1 MALAIRKAEERDLAG
16 IAKLHTAV
24 NRELAGLVHEGCTG
38 TILDEQVAD
47 EVLAEFTERLEDE
60 SCLVYV
66 AEHVDAPRGGAKGD
80 GGLAGFLTA
89 ALEEYSDELIGAPFI
104 TIEFVETAPSAR
116 GQGVA
121 TALIKAVE
129 QAAREQGVTYIDL
142 LVWESNTSAA
152 RLYEELGYSTLERRL
167 MKHI

>member
-1 MALAIRKAEERDLAG
+1 MALKIRTAEERDLAG
-16 IAKLHTAV
+16 IAKLHAAV
-24 NRELAGLVHEGCTG
+24 NRELGQLVPEGCTG
-38 TILDEQVAD
+38 TILDEQDAD

-66 AEHVDAPRGGAKGD
+66 AELDGANGKRE
-80 GGLAGFLTA
+80 LAGFLTA
-89 ALEEYSDELIGAPFI
+89 AVEGFSDSLIGAPFI
-104 TIEFVETAPSAR
+104 TIEFVETALSAR

-129 QAAREQGVTYIDL
+129 QLAKKQGVEYIDL

-152 RLYEELGYSTLERRL
+152 RLYEELGYTTLERRL
-167 MKHI
+167 VKRVT